1 MTVITH
7 LWWSR
12 GRCTQRAATRWGTLW
27 TWWWWFD
34 YADADD
40 NDDADDENDD
50 ADDDADDENDDMMMM
65 MKSTFSGSLCRWGW
79 RDSRARPPAQPI
91 IIIIIILISKCVAD
105 PDKTW
110 LNLLLWWLCRRSW
123 QATRPPNIQ
132 PLRPHPHRPPMIHW
146 FSGPPCQVYWDL
158 FIVVTITADII
169 VVHHH
174 SLQTNKLSFKQNAWK
189 IYRQNIR
196 FHQLHWVI
204 SIDIDYQG
212 SPLPNV
218 SLSRLPEFFGR
229 PEKIGHQRYHQL
241 FLYRL

>member
-1 MTVITH
+1 MIFDRLLTWWYDRFDVECNPKNWFGKYFPKNWFGKYMQIFLMTVITH

-50 ADDDADDENDDMMMM
+50 ADDDDDMMMM

-91 IIIIIILISKCVAD
+91 IMMIIILISRCVAD

-110 LNLLLWWLCRRSW
+110 TPGSTYYDDDYVADSDN
-123 QATRPPNIQ
+123 
-132 PLRPHPHRPPMIHW
+132 HP
-146 FSGPPCQVYWDL
+146 
-158 FIVVTITADII
+158 TITPAQCATTPTAHPWFIDFQE
-169 VVHHH
+169 HPAKC
-174 SLQTNKLSFKQNAWK
+174 TG
-189 IYRQNIR
+189 
-196 FHQLHWVI
+196 I
-204 SIDIDYQG
+204 SWSW
-212 SPLPNV
+212 SP
-218 SLSRLPEFFGR
+218 
-229 PEKIGHQRYHQL
+229 
-241 FLYRL
+241 

>member
-50 ADDDADDENDDMMMM
+50 ADDDDDMMMM

-123 QATRPPNIQ
+123 QDRPPNIQ
-132 PLRPHPHRPPMIHW
+132 PSPPPPPPTQDSLIFRTTLPSVLGSLHRGHHNSRHHRCSPSQPP
-146 FSGPPCQVYWDL
+146 
-158 FIVVTITADII
+158 
-169 VVHHH
+169 
-174 SLQTNKLSFKQNAWK
+174 NKQ
-189 IYRQNIR
+189 I
-196 FHQLHWVI
+196 
-204 SIDIDYQG
+204 
-212 SPLPNV
+212 
-218 SLSRLPEFFGR
+218 EF
-229 PEKIGHQRYHQL
+229 
-241 FLYRL
+241 